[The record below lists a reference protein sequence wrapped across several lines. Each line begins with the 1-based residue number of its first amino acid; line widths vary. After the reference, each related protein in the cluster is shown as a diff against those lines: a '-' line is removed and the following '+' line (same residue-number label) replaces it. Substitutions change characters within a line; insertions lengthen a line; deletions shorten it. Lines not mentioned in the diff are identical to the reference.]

1 MNTQN
6 GSGNF
11 SVFGLPGYS
20 DMFTI
25 NGTDYLNSYGDN
37 NKSGATNNS
46 LGASEM
52 QSFTVVNNGYSGN
65 YGRLYL
71 LWERPANNK
80 HRLRV
85 PPFDGSIKWRFGDHY
100 HPSEQRSVLHFRN
113 LI

>member
-37 NKSGATNNS
+37 NKSGATN
-46 LGASEM
+46 
-52 QSFTVVNNGYSGN
+52 TV
-65 YGRLYL
+65 
-71 LWERPANNK
+71 
-80 HRLRV
+80 RV
-85 PPFDGSIKWRFGDHY
+85 PAKCRASQ
-100 HPSEQRSVLHFRN
+100 S
-113 LI
+113 